1 MHTENMR
8 AQSGR
13 GDAQRARRLDDTIN
27 ELANYLGAQLR
38 GEQRVR
44 THRAQLETETHSKTE
59 KMMREGTRR
68 TRIAQNAARK
78 ATPESYDAPLNF
90 WHATQMRRVNIRVVR
105 FFKFCAHTHET
116 RGG

>member
-59 KMMREGTRR
+59 KNDARR
-68 TRIAQNAARK
+68 HQA
-78 ATPESYDAPLNF
+78 DAHRAERGQKS
-90 WHATQMRRVNIRVVR
+90 HARVVR
-105 FFKFCAHTHET
+105 CAPELLACET
-116 RGG
+116 NEEIEY